1 MKKIKI
7 ISVVILMFAGIT
19 AWPQTMHLSLDS
31 CRALA
36 ISNNKDLKI
45 SAEKIKAAEYSKKS
59 AFTKY
64 FPAIS
69 ATGAYL
75 RNEKE
80 ISILN
85 ESQKSALNNIGTNLS
100 NSLGQTLAPI
110 VQGILT
116 QHPELGAL
124 IGQFPAVDLA
134 TPLNGLGASITDAF
148 RTDTRNMYGGLISLK
163 QPLYMGG
170 KIMAYNKITRYA
182 EQLAKMNHDAN
193 LEEVILLTD
202 QAYWQVVSL
211 VNKKELAEDYLGLL
225 KKMESDIDKMIET
238 GVATKADGL
247 SVKVKTNEA
256 EMTLTQ
262 VEDGLTLSRML
273 LCQICGIPL
282 DADIKLEDETARSL
296 QEDDTAAE
304 PYEINA
310 AIDNRTEI
318 KQLTLASNIYD
329 QKVKIARSEYLPN
342 LAFTGNYLFTNPALV
357 NGFEKKMRGMW
368 NFGVVLN
375 VPLCNWGGG
384 VWKTKAAKSE
394 AVISKLQLQDA
405 REKIE
410 LQINQTSFKV
420 NEARKK
426 QNMAKK
432 NLEKAEENLRYA
444 TLGFEEGVI
453 APSNTLEAHTAWL
466 KANSEYID
474 AQIEVKMTKL
484 YLDKALGRLIY

>member
-1 MKKIKI
+1 
-7 ISVVILMFAGIT
+7 
-19 AWPQTMHLSLDS
+19 
-31 CRALA
+31 
-36 ISNNKDLKI
+36 
-45 SAEKIKAAEYSKKS
+45 
-59 AFTKY
+59 
-64 FPAIS
+64 
-69 ATGAYL
+69 
-75 RNEKE
+75 
-80 ISILN
+80 
-85 ESQKSALNNIGTNLS
+85 
-100 NSLGQTLAPI
+100 
-110 VQGILT
+110 
-116 QHPELGAL
+116 
-124 IGQFPAVDLA
+124 
-134 TPLNGLGASITDAF
+134 
-148 RTDTRNMYGGLISLK
+148 
-163 QPLYMGG
+163 
-170 KIMAYNKITRYA
+170 
-182 EQLAKMNHDAN
+182 
-193 LEEVILLTD
+193 
-202 QAYWQVVSL
+202 
-211 VNKKELAEDYLGLL
+211 
-225 KKMESDIDKMIET
+225 
-238 GVATKADGL
+238 
-247 SVKVKTNEA
+247 
-256 EMTLTQ
+256 
-262 VEDGLTLSRML
+262 ML